1 MGGGMMLMLSCRM
14 QGKNLWANRVAH
26 RFMGGKIRPYT
37 PIGWEIRLFS
47 PQNQAILWA
56 EQFAHSHPSAK
67 NLAMGEWAGGIYP
80 AHSPIQ
86 IGPAHSDNQST
97 SKASAKCRPD
107 CHPDF
112 HKMPECPR
120 ADIAQVVQAEEQ
132 WQWSNPTPI
141 GGTFPLTTPMGNGRR
156 KT

>member
-97 SKASAKCRPD
+97 SKASAKCQPD
-107 CHPDF
+107 CHQTAAQTSA
-112 HKMPECPR
+112 KCQNAPEWTSPKLYKQR
-120 ADIAQVVQAEEQ
+120 
-132 WQWSNPTPI
+132 SNGSGAIQHPS
-141 GGTFPLTTPMGNGRR
+141 GAHFR
-156 KT
+156 